1 MFLKGVSVDSL
12 GPAIGGLGFLALIVG
27 SLLFIPLSGLK
38 PWRKV
43 AKRLAIGGGVAFL
56 VALIIS
62 PAAPPA
68 SIKPT
73 EQAAEKTRP
82 PVQSKAV
89 ELAVK
94 QPPPEPVASIKIDK
108 SLLPIVN
115 ADVMLKTNFPK
126 EGLVEGAAVSAKEIA
141 RQIMADPASQNFQ
154 AVNVMVYGG
163 ADPWLHFTV
172 SGNDLR
178 SAVAA
183 DAPPFFFLSLG
194 REVGF
199 NDVPAEIAA
208 KAYCQ
213 DVTVGFCGVIK

>member
-1 MFLKGVSVDSL
+1 MDSL
-12 GPAIGGLGFLALIVG
+12 GPAIGGLGFLTLIVG
-27 SLLFIPLSGLK
+27 SFLFIPLSGLK

-43 AKRLAIGGGVAFL
+43 GKRLAIGGGVAFL

-62 PAAPPA
+62 PATPPVPT
-68 SIKPT
+68 KPT
-73 EQAAEKTRP
+73 QQAAEKAQL

-89 ELAVK
+89 KLAGK
-94 QPPPEPVASIKIDK
+94 QPPPKPVASIKIDK

-115 ADVMLKTNFPK
+115 ADVMLKQNFPK
-126 EGLVEGAAVSAKEIA
+126 EGLVEGAALSAKEIA
-141 RQIMADPASQNFQ
+141 RQIVADPASRNLQ

-163 ADPWLHFTV
+163 DAPWLHFTV
-172 SGNDLR
+172 NGNDLR

-183 DAPPFFFLSLG
+183 DATPFFFLNLG

-213 DVTVGFCGVIK
+213 GVTVGFCGAIK